1 MDKLTQ
7 AVKLVHEYVQDYPYV
22 GWVVAAALVTVWW
35 LV

>member
-7 AVKLVHEYVQDYPYV
+7 AVKLVHEYAKKYPYS
-22 GWVVAAALVTVWW
+22 GWVVLIATITVWW